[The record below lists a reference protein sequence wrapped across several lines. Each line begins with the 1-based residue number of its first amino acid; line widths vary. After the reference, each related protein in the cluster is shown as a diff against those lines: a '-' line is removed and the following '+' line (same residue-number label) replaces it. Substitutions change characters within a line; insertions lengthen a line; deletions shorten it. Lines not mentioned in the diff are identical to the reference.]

1 LASSPVQERGAVVQ
15 DRTKDRAKLDGM
27 YESIL
32 CACCSTSYP
41 SYWWN
46 PETYPG
52 PAALLLSNRSKVI
65 SSISVNST
73 FALGQKEGSCCKEF
87 LQASNSKEEN

>member
-1 LASSPVQERGAVVQ
+1 MASSPVQERGPVAQ
-15 DRTKDRAKLDGM
+15 DSMKDRAKLDGM

-41 SYWWN
+41 SCWWN

-52 PAALLLSNRSKVI
+52 PAALLQSNRSKVI

-73 FALGQKEGSCCKEF
+73 FQLGQKEGSCCKEF
-87 LQASNSKEEN
+87 LQASNSKEES